1 MRKRQTARSANTA
14 EPSQT
19 RREIAAEAARI
30 MADEGVR
37 DFHAAKK
44 KAAARLNIKHT
55 KDLPNNQEIDAALA
69 ERLQLFH
76 RDLPDSVAKLRRIA
90 VDAMYL
96 FADFRPRLV
105 GAVLS
110 GHITPFTPI
119 ELHITADRPEDVVF
133 FLEDNMIPFDQGE
146 KRLRFGGERYI
157 SVPHFRVFL
166 EAEVELSI
174 LTPERARETPLSTVD
189 GNPVK
194 RASVK
199 DLENLISGT

>member
-1 MRKRQTARSANTA
+1 MRRRQASRASAA
-14 EPSQT
+14 AGPSQT

-76 RDLPDSVAKLRRIA
+76 RDLVDGVANLRRIA
-90 VDAMYL
+90 VDAMHL
-96 FADFRPRLV
+96 LADFRPRLV

-110 GHITPFTPI
+110 GRITPFTPI
-119 ELHITADRPEDVVF
+119 ELHIAADRPEDLIF
-133 FLEDNMIPFDQGE
+133 FLEDNGIPFEQGE
-146 KRLRFGGERYI
+146 KRLRFGGDRYVG
-157 SVPHFRVFL
+157 VPHFRVFL
-166 EAEVELSI
+166 EAEIELSI
-174 LTPERARETPLSTVD
+174 LTPERARETPLSAVD

-194 RASVK
+194 RISVK
-199 DLENLISGT
+199 ELEALISGA